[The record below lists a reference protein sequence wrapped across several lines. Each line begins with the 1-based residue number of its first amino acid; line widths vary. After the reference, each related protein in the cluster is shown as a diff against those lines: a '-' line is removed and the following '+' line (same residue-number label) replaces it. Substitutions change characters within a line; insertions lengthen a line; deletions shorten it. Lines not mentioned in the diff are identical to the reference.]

1 MKTTAIVG
9 GAGRLGRY
17 IVDELRSVRDV
28 IVLDR
33 NIDGATAPAKMI
45 DITVLDD
52 LRRAFDGVDEVI
64 HVAGIDGHV
73 QAPQEVFFETNVMG
87 TWNVLQAAV
96 ERGIRKVIVTSST
109 SATGFNVG
117 PPFRMPDYFPID
129 EEHPLFPVDAYG
141 LSKQTNEVTAA
152 SFGRRP
158 GMQVICIRP
167 TYVVFPELVPHLRG
181 DKFEGEVPD
190 AFRETPPLLRT
201 YIDPRDLAR
210 CYRLALD
217 YEPAGYHLFWACAAD
232 TFEPTPTLDYFKS
245 VYGKLPE
252 IRQPETYKR
261 DPHAGVID
269 CSRARDM
276 LNWRP
281 EFSWPQIAGNSNL

>member
-1 MKTTAIVG
+1 VKKTAIVG

-17 IVDELRSVRDV
+17 IVGELRHIRDLV
-28 IVLDR
+28 VLDR
-33 NIDGATAPAKMI
+33 NVSGATASAQI
-45 DITVLDD
+45 VDITVLDD
-52 LRRAFDGVDEVI
+52 LRRTFTGVDEVI

-73 QAPQEVFFETNVMG
+73 QAPPEAFFETNVMG

-96 ERGIRKVIVTSST
+96 EHGIRKVIVTSSS

-129 EEHPLFPVDAYG
+129 EEHSLLPVDAYG

-158 GMQVICIRP
+158 GMQVICFRP
-167 TYVVFPELVPHLRG
+167 TYVVFPELVPHLRR
-181 DKFEGEVPD
+181 DKFEGEMPD
-190 AFRETPPLLRT
+190 AFRETLPLLRT

-217 YEPAGYHLFWACAAD
+217 FEREGYHLFWACAAD
-232 TFEPTPTLDYFKS
+232 TFEPMPTLDYFKR

-252 IRQPETYKR
+252 IRKPDIYRTN
-261 DPHAGVID
+261 PNAGVID

-276 LNWRP
+276 LNWTP
-281 EFSWPQIAGNSNL
+281 EFSWLQIAAVPKP